1 MIEIMEA
8 QHQLTSRLDFVLL
21 RRLTPFILI
30 AVITSGCS
38 KGEKSKDKAPELI
51 QSEVSI
57 QSEKGPRILG
67 TIPDFSLTDQTGKPF
82 GTTDLYGKV
91 WIANFFFTKCTA
103 TCPQQTAQMADLQKQ
118 LEKDP
123 RWDEIRLLSISVDP
137 EKDTVEALQEYA
149 NQTKADEQH
158 WKFLTGDRETI
169 WNLSKEGFKLGVGEA
184 PENTAMPLFH
194 SSKFVLVDAQ
204 GRVRGY
210 FDGMTKDGVN
220 ELTKNLKLLFDERVA
235 VPQEILKPLWLEG
248 RKQAQLKTASR
259 FKVFHDFQF
268 SDQIVNSGIQF
279 RNKIVDDAG
288 KHYKAVHYD
297 HGNGVSIADV
307 DGDGLFDLYFTTQVG
322 SNQLWKNLGEGK
334 FEDITEAAGVGVV
347 DPIGVTS
354 SFADIDN
361 DGDPDLYVTSV
372 RGGNFLFENDGS
384 GKFKDITQES
394 GLAYSGHSSSGV
406 FFDYNRDGLLDL
418 FLCNVGVYTTDE
430 KGRHGYYVGFK
441 DAFAGHLKPAERNEK
456 SILYKNLGNNR
467 FQDVSEEMKLV
478 DVSWAGD
485 ASPIDA
491 NEDGWPDLY
500 VLNMQGHDEYYENI
514 EGKHFEKKSLKLFP
528 KTPWGSMGIK
538 AFDYDNDGHQ
548 DIFITDMHS
557 DMSAKVGPSLEKAKS
572 VMRFPERMVQ
582 SGAFSTQPG
591 RENIWGNAF
600 YHKQSD
606 GSFKEVSDPLGA
618 ENYWPWGL
626 SAGDLN
632 ADGFEDV
639 FIASSMCYPFRYAVN
654 SVLLNNQGKKFL
666 DSEFIL
672 GVEPRRNGRTAVPW
686 FNLDCS
692 GKDQGHNDCKNR
704 NGSTVVWSSIG
715 SKSSVIFD
723 LDQDG
728 DLDIVTNDCNTEP
741 QVLISNLAE
750 KQKELHYLKLK
761 LIGSKSNRDGLGAV
775 VKVKAGAKT
784 YTKVYDGVTG
794 YLSHG
799 LYPLYF
805 GLGNS
810 KAVDSI
816 EIVWPSG
823 TKQTLEG
830 PIKTN
835 QTIEL
840 KEK

>member
-1 MIEIMEA
+1 METKPWLVSRLNFLRL
-8 QHQLTSRLDFVLL
+8 QQLTF
-21 RRLTPFILI
+21 FILMAI
-30 AVITSGCS
+30 ISVGCT
-38 KGEKSKDKAPELI
+38 KTEKPTEKAPDPA
-51 QSEVSI
+51 QAEVSGGD
-57 QSEKGPRILG
+57 KNTPRVLG
-67 TIPDFSLTDQTGKPF
+67 TVPEFSLTDQTGKPF
-82 GTTDLYGKV
+82 GMANLRDKV

-103 TCPQQTAQMADLQKQ
+103 TCPQQTAQIANLQKQ
-118 LEKDP
+118 LKKDP
-123 RWDEIRLLSISVDP
+123 RWNEIRLLSISVDP
-137 EKDTVEALQEYA
+137 EHDSAKVLQEYA
-149 NQTKADEQH
+149 EKTGADDKR

-169 WNLSKEGFKLGVGEA
+169 WNLSKNGFKLAVGEA

-204 GRVRGY
+204 GQIRGY
-210 FDGMTKDGVN
+210 YDGMTKAGLD
-220 ELTKNLKLLFDERVA
+220 ELTKGLNRVFDERVA
-235 VPQEILKPLWLEG
+235 FPQEILNPPWMEG
-248 RKQAQLKTASR
+248 RKQAQLKTVSK
-259 FKVFHDFQF
+259 FNVFHDFQF
-268 SDQIVNSGIQF
+268 SDQVLESGILF

-307 DGDGLFDLYFTTQVG
+307 DGDGLYDLYFTTQVG
-322 SNQLWKNLGEGK
+322 SNQLWKNLGDGK
-334 FEDITEAAGVGVV
+334 FEDITQTAGVGVV
-347 DPIGVTS
+347 DPIGVTA

-372 RGGNFLFENDGS
+372 RGGNFLFENDGT
-384 GKFKDITQES
+384 GKFKDITKES

-406 FFDYNRDGLLDL
+406 FFDYDRDGLVDL

-441 DAFAGHLKPAERNEK
+441 DAFAGHLKPNERNEK

-467 FQDVSEEMKLV
+467 FKDVSEETKLV

-500 VLNMQGHDEYYENI
+500 VLNMQGHDEYYENK
-514 EGKHFEKKSLKLFP
+514 EGKYFEKKSLELFP

-557 DMSAKVGPSLEKAKS
+557 DMSAKIGPSLEKSKS
-572 VMRFPERMVQ
+572 VMRFPSRMVQ
-582 SGAFSTQPG
+582 SGPFSTQPG

-600 YHKQSD
+600 YHKQPD

-672 GVEPRRNGRTAVPW
+672 GVEPRRGGRTAVPW
-686 FNLDCS
+686 FTLDCA
-692 GKDQGHNDCKNR
+692 GKDKGHNECNKR
-704 NGSTVVWSSIG
+704 SGSTVVWSSIG
-715 SKSSVIFD
+715 TKSSVIFD

-728 DLDIVTNDCNTEP
+728 DLDIVTNDCNSEP
-741 QVLISNLAE
+741 QVLISNLTE
-750 KQKELHYLKLK
+750 KQKDLHFLKVK
-761 LIGSKSNRDGLGAV
+761 LVGSKSNRDGLGAV
-775 VKVKAGAKT
+775 VKVKAGPNT

-805 GLGNS
+805 GLGKN
-810 KAVDSI
+810 AVVDSI
-816 EIVWPSG
+816 EVVWPSG
-823 TKQTLEG
+823 GSKQVLKG

-835 QTIEL
+835 QTLEL